1 MTDRKVE
8 DLKILFSQQQI
19 EKRTRE
25 LADEI
30 NNTFGTIEDL
40 TIILSLIHI

>member
-30 NNTFGTIEDL
+30 NKTYGTKED
-40 TIILSLIHI
+40 